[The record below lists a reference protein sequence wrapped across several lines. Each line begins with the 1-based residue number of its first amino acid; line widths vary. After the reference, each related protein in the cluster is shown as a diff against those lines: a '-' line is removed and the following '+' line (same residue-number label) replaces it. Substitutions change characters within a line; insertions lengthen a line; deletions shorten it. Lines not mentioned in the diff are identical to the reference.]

1 MYCHWEH
8 SSRLNVKCDVDLNGG
23 RLNYPVSLIWSTVAV
38 SQCRTG
44 HDCAHNSTEKLIK
57 EHCLP
62 LEISLNRLWPWWLL
76 SATDKIACGMINL
89 LKKSNKLTWLTMNS
103 YCWARTNRPYRLST
117 HIQQLLPLIVH
128 TASTQNHR
136 QRIAN
141 DKIIECGS
149 SVGSHIKRPS
159 PTRSVKK
166 MGCSSLMLLA
176 IKDKKWKSLK
186 LLKTGQSSFK
196 N

>member
-8 SSRLNVKCDVDLNGG
+8 SSRLNVKYDVDLNGG

-103 YCWARTNRPYRLST
+103 YCWARTNRPYRLPNRLQSRKRTRLSCEYSPLSFLPAASDSPCESPPGFRSATLRDGCFRRLCHYRST
-117 HIQQLLPLIVH
+117 PGNSD
-128 TASTQNHR
+128 STVR
-136 QRIAN
+136 R
-141 DKIIECGS
+141 G
-149 SVGSHIKRPS
+149 G
-159 PTRSVKK
+159 
-166 MGCSSLMLLA
+166 GGGGGGG
-176 IKDKKWKSLK
+176 LK
-186 LLKTGQSSFK
+186 CQWPK
-196 N
+196 